1 MTERKSFVKILSRG
15 DLERMCLKRLR
26 KCSGFEMVHE
36 VVVQPKNEH
45 SGHPNWIVAGF
56 KPRVENKNL
65 RAAKETIQS
74 LQEGYRL
81 TDGSFVGR

>member
-1 MTERKSFVKILSRG
+1 MTEQRSFVKTLSRV
-15 DLERMCLKRLR
+15 DLQTMCLKRLR
-26 KCSGFEMVHE
+26 KCSGFEVVHE
-36 VVVQPKNEH
+36 VVVQPKNEP

-56 KPRVENKNL
+56 KPRVENKHL

-74 LQEGYRL
+74 LQEDYRL

>member
-1 MTERKSFVKILSRG
+1 MIEQKSFVKTLSRG

-36 VVVQPKNEH
+36 IVVQPKNEH
-45 SGHPNWIVAGF
+45 SGHPNWIVAGC
-56 KPRVENKNL
+56 KPRVENKSL

-74 LQEGYRL
+74 LQEDYRL